1 MPLNVSQFSS
11 HVARTGLA
19 SPNKFQVVFD
29 KIPTLGGFTH
39 THLNLMCESVSIA
52 GRTVQSM
59 LDRQYGVNREVA
71 YNGPQYTPITIGFLC
86 GGDWA
91 EKKIFDAWNN
101 KIVDIG
107 NGYDVAYYDQYATGI
122 MAVSALDRTGTQK
135 KYTITYKEC
144 FPKSVAAIEMNHSTV
159 NSTLRMTIEMA
170 YAYWET
176 DDITM
181 GGRNTNSSPTNTG
194 GPPSVLNPPSG

>member
-11 HVARTGLA
+11 HIAQTGLA
-19 SPNKFQVVFD
+19 SPNKFQVEFTALP
-29 KIPTLGGFTH
+29 KNILGEFKKED
-39 THLNLMCESVSIA
+39 LNLMCETVSIA
-52 GRTVQSM
+52 GRQVQSM

-86 GGDWA
+86 SGDFR

-107 NGYDVAYYDQYATGI
+107 NGYDVAYYSEYALGQMT
-122 MAVSALDRTGTQK
+122 VSALDKTGKQK
-135 KYTITYKEC
+135 KYSITYKEC
-144 FPKSVAAIEMNHSTV
+144 FPKAVQAIEMNHSTQ
-159 NSTLRMTIEMA
+159 NATLRMSIEMA

-176 DDITM
+176 DDIKM
-181 GGRNTNSSPTNTG
+181 GQRTSAGATTRTPHTG
-194 GPPSVLNPPSG
+194 